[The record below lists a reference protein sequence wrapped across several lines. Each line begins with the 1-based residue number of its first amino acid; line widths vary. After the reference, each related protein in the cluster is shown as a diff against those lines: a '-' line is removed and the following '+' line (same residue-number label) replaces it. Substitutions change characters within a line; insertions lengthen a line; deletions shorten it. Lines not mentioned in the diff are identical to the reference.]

1 METTSNT
8 TVGGKLDGKDG
19 FINIKIRS
27 VCVITPP
34 GGISSSQTAF
44 ICADPTPTYGD
55 VSIMQ
60 YI

>member
-8 TVGGKLDGKDG
+8 TVGGKLDGMDG

-27 VCVITPP
+27 VCDITPP

-44 ICADPTPTYGD
+44 ICAD
-55 VSIMQ
+55 VR
-60 YI
+60 